1 MCFQILTITSVD
13 GEFQALKWEVTYL
26 DLGLSTSKIMLK
38 EISCERSEDSVH
50 LVKYSPC
57 KHEKLHWIPR
67 TQVKRPGV
75 ATHTFN
81 FDESQMEV
89 YYPDSLT

>member
-13 GEFQALKWEVTYL
+13 GEFQVLKWEVTYL

-38 EISCERSEDSVH
+38 EISCERSEDRAH
-50 LVKYSPC
+50 LVKCSPC

-75 ATHTFN
+75 ATPTFN
-81 FDESQMEV
+81 FGESQMEV
-89 YYPDSLT
+89 YCPDSLT